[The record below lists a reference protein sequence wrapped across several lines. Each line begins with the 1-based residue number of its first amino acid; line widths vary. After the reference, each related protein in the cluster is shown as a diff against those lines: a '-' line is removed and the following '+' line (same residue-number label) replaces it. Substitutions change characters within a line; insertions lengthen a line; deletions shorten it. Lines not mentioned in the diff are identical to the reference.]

1 MIDISI
7 FKQFD
12 EYDAYLRPVLTGLG
26 HCHCKGGGSSTTVQK
41 RDIPEQPKEEKA
53 LQDKLQKYSESGL
66 AGASDLQKEALDYLK
81 KVKGYDWDDLYKK
94 YNGDIDKALSD
105 FKKDGDKNL
114 ANYACAVEKERR
126 DYLAAAN
133 KNYANQKAESDR
145 NTSDYASAQEK
156 ARSQYENNSGR
167 NTADYADRTNA
178 EASKHESALNNAQ
191 ALYEQGL
198 RNAGEDADRRGEG
211 NAATYANAQQGNV
224 DRNYDEL
231 TKAREA
237 YASDQRRTLS
247 DYENRRNEADR
258 QHKRDLDYANDL
270 YKSHQEGENRY
281 YDQRTSDDIYAH
293 KHNQQTIDG
302 RYERNQQRNIQD
314 DQNKRAQ
321 NDLNYRHEREDLIHK
336 RDIDNRSN
344 NRAWELQSSD
354 NNANSA
360 RNRLHNEIDY
370 ETESNQNLQDKNDKL
385 AKSERDY
392 INNQGSNVDRYRQE
406 QQEHLNQHQNRQDS
420 ELADYRND
428 KLEAAKE
435 LYNRQQEY
443 INNRSSADALENNRN
458 TASNDSYLSNWNNR
472 SQQLNNQHR
481 DELTSS
487 TNDYTGKL
495 DDIESRYRSK
505 FDDIES
511 RYNNAQYGNAD
522 KWEELANGRLAGDWA
537 QNRRQ
542 ALKDDL
548 DATQGSWLSN
558 MARRGIINSST
569 ANTGLDSV
577 NQSISDTLAK
587 SFSND
592 MAQQAGILR
601 DQQAQDK
608 DRYTSLWNMYNA
620 DRTDEENRAKAAY
633 DARNVLSNTSYNDAL
648 KQASDYY
655 NQQVSNEAKRHQ
667 DALNYNQNVYNE
679 NTDAAKTYNAGLN
692 DTYDKTHQTAT
703 TQEANNFAAQQQADT
718 NNYKAATD
726 YNTNLYNNRNQQA
739 QQGFADAQGI
749 TDTLNKQRQ
758 ADEAARYAQ
767 QKDYID
773 NSYAHQ
779 QARNDAYNNAMIDTA
794 DKYWDSRAKAEA
806 DRFAAQSSLNNDV
819 YNHATGL
826 EGDVYKAQM
835 GLDNQL
841 HNDRRADNTA
851 YYNNDK
857 AAADSAQK
865 SALDTASAL
874 YGAGSKMDDANN
886 QARVNA
892 ETQRYN
898 AQEKANTQ
906 AYSAF
911 DAYNKAKDAR
921 DLAALK
927 DIYAGAINNAS
938 NIYKVNSTAAD
949 NIYKTNQNLYD
960 NIYKATN
967 TDNNNIYSARQK
979 ATDNYYNGINAANQH
994 NFDTGIAAQ
1003 GTYFNGA
1010 QQQAQNLFT
1019 ATTGAADKRFN
1030 GAANAQANQFYVPG
1044 RMLDFAQNLYLPSQ
1058 NQFNTMYSGR
1068 MQSGG
1073 TTTTTSQTGDNSGM
1087 WGAVGSLGS
1096 AFVAACFTAD
1106 TKVTTPCGYKNIE
1119 DIRAG
1124 DEVLS
1129 LNEQGDIV
1137 TKKVTYVN
1145 PPRLQRIVNVHFKNG
1160 TTWHTTE
1167 SQRYYDG
1174 RHFSYIDYPGAALV
1188 FHGKPS
1194 EIATLELT
1202 DKMAYVYDFAVDGVN
1217 VFFANDVAAEG
1228 FGE

>member
-1 MIDISI
+1 MINISV

-12 EYDAYLRPVLTGLG
+12 EYDAYLRPVLHLG
-26 HCHCKGGGSSTTVQK
+26 HCQFKGGGSSTTVQK
-41 RDIPEQPKEEKA
+41 RDIPEQTKEEKA

-66 AGASDLQKEALDYLK
+66 AGASELQKEALGYLK

-105 FKKDGDKNL
+105 LKKDGDKNL
-114 ANYACAVEKERR
+114 ANYAAAVDKERR
-126 DYLAAAN
+126 EYLAKAD
-133 KNYANQKAESDR
+133 KSYADQKKESDR

-156 ARSQYENNSGR
+156 ARNRYETNSGR
-167 NTADYADRTNA
+167 NASDYADRTNA
-178 EASKHESALNNAQ
+178 EASKHESALNDAQ
-191 ALYEQGL
+191 RAYESGL
-198 RNAGEDADRRGEG
+198 RSAGEDADKRGEG
-211 NAATYANAQQGNV
+211 NAVTYANAQQGNV
-224 DRNYDEL
+224 NRNYDEL
-231 TKAREA
+231 TRAREA
-237 YASDQRRTLS
+237 YANDQRGTLD
-247 DYENRRNEADR
+247 DYKNRREEADR
-258 QHKRDLDYANDL
+258 QHKSDLDYANDL
-270 YKSHQEGENRY
+270 YKSRQDEENDRY
-281 YDQRTSDDIYAH
+281 RQQADDTINNH
-293 KHNQQTIDG
+293 RHNQKTINST
-302 RYERNQQRNIQD
+302 YENDQQRNI
-314 DQNKRAQ
+314 NNNHTTRAQ
-321 NDLNYRHEREDLIHK
+321 NDLNYRNERENLIRK
-336 RDIDNRSN
+336 RDSDSK
-344 NRAWELQSSD
+344 D
-354 NNANSA
+354 NNDTWERRTTNNNDLQEH
-360 RNRLHNEIDY
+360 NRHENRDWY
-370 ETESNQNLQDKNDKL
+370 ESHSDQNLQDKNDKL
-385 AKSERDY
+385 AKSESDY
-392 INNQGSNVDRYRQE
+392 INNQGANVDRYRQE
-406 QQEHLNQHQNRQDS
+406 QQEHLNRHQRRQDN

-435 LYNRQQEY
+435 LYDHQQEY
-443 INNRSSADALENNRN
+443 IKNRTSADSLENKRN
-458 TASNDSYLSNWNNR
+458 TANNDSYLSNWNNR

-487 TNDYTGKL
+487 TNDYTSKL
-495 DDIESRYRSK
+495 DDIGSRYRPK
-505 FDDIES
+505 LDEIES
-511 RYNNAQYGNAD
+511 RYTDSQYKNAD
-522 KWEELANGRLAGDWA
+522 KWEELSNGRLAGDWA

-587 SFSND
+587 SFAND
-592 MAQQAGILR
+592 MTQQAGILR

-608 DRYTSLWNMYNA
+608 DRYTSLWNLYNT

-655 NQQVSNEAKRHQ
+655 NQQIANEAKRHQ

-758 ADEAARYAQ
+758 ADEAARYAAE
-767 QKDYID
+767 KDYID
-773 NSYAHQ
+773 NSYAHNQ
-779 QARNDAYNNAMIDTA
+779 TRTDAYNNGMIETA

-819 YNHATGL
+819 YNHGTAL

-874 YGAGSKMDDANN
+874 YGAGSKMDDANY

-892 ETQRYN
+892 ENQRYN
-898 AQEKANTQ
+898 AQDKANTQ
-906 AYSAF
+906 AYGAF

-927 DIYAGAINNAS
+927 DIYAGAVNNAS
-938 NIYKVNSTAAD
+938 NIYKANSTAAD

-979 ATDNYYNGINAANQH
+979 ATDNYYNGINTANQH
-994 NFDTGIAAQ
+994 NFDTGIAAR

-1010 QQQAQNLFT
+1010 QQQAQNMFT

-1030 GAANAQANQFYVPG
+1030 GAANAQANMFYVPG

-1096 AFVAACFTAD
+1096 AFVTACFMAG
-1106 TKVTTPCGYKNIE
+1106 TKVTTPTGYKNIE
-1119 DIRAG
+1119 DIQVG

-1160 TTWHTTE
+1160 TIWHTTE

-1174 RHFSYIDYPGAALV
+1174 RHFSYIDYEGAALV

-1194 EIATLELT
+1194 EIAALELT

>member
-1 MIDISI
+1 MIDISV
-7 FKQFD
+7 FKQLN
-12 EYDAYLRPVLTGLG
+12 EYDAYLRPVFTGLG
-26 HCHCKGGGSSTTVQK
+26 HCHCKGGGESTTVQK
-41 RDIPEQPKEEKA
+41 RDIPAQTKEEKA

-66 AGASDLQKEALDYLK
+66 AGATKLQQEALDYLK
-81 KVKGYDWDDLYKK
+81 NVKGYDWDDLYKK
-94 YNGDIDKALSD
+94 YNGDIDKALAD
-105 FKKDGDKNL
+105 FKKSGDKNL
-114 ANYACAVEKERR
+114 ASYARAVEKERSE
-126 DYLAAAN
+126 YLSEAN

-145 NTSDYASAQEK
+145 NTSDYAAAQEG
-156 ARSQYENNSGR
+156 ARSRYENDSSR
-167 NTADYADRTNA
+167 NTADYTGRTNA
-178 EASKHESALNNAQ
+178 EASKYENALNNAR
-191 ALYEQGL
+191 ASYESGL
-198 RNAGEDADRRGEG
+198 NGARADADKREEG
-211 NAATYANAQQGNV
+211 NAATYAYSQQNNT

-231 TKAREA
+231 TKARNA
-237 YASDQRRTLS
+237 YADAQRGTLS
-247 DYENRRNEADR
+247 DYTDRRDGADKQHQYDLESANRHYKDR
-258 QHKRDLDYANDL
+258 QELENQHYNDQ
-270 YKSHQEGENRY
+270 SQN
-281 YDQRTSDDIYAH
+281 DIYSH
-293 KHNQQTIDG
+293 SSNQSNINN
-302 RYERNQQRNIQD
+302 RYERQQGTNIQRN
-314 DQNKRAQ
+314 QNKRAD
-321 NDLNYRHEREDLIHK
+321 NDLDYRNEREDLIDK
-336 RDIDNRSN
+336 RDRANDSN
-344 NRAWELQSSD
+344 NRTWELQSSD
-354 NNANSA
+354 NNFNSTT
-360 RNRLHNEIDY
+360 NRLHNEIRY
-370 ETESNQNLQDKNDKL
+370 GQESGQNLQDKNDKL

-392 INNQGSNVDRYRQE
+392 INNQGSNIDRYRQE
-406 QQEHLNQHQNRQDS
+406 QEEHLNQHQGRQDE
-420 ELADYRND
+420 ELYNYKND

-435 LYNRQQEY
+435 LYNRQQDN
-443 INNRSSADALENNRN
+443 ISVRSDADSAENAKN
-458 TASNDSYLSNWNNR
+458 TANNDSYLSNWNNR
-472 SQQLNNQHR
+472 SQQLNDRHR
-481 DELTSS
+481 SELEGS
-487 TNDYTGKL
+487 TNDYTSKLDDIGSRYRSKL
-495 DDIESRYRSK
+495 DDIESRYT
-505 FDDIES
+505 
-511 RYNNAQYGNAD
+511 NAQYGNAD
-522 KWEELANGRLAGDWA
+522 KWEELSNGRLAGDWA
-537 QNRRQ
+537 KNRRQ

-577 NQSISDTLAK
+577 NQSVSDTLAK

-608 DRYTSLWNMYNA
+608 DRYTSLWNLYNA

-648 KQASDYY
+648 KQVSDYY

-667 DALNYNQNVYNE
+667 DVLNYNQNVYNE
-679 NTDAAKTYNAGLN
+679 RTDADKAYNAGLN

-703 TQEANNFAAQQQADT
+703 AQEANNYAARQQADT
-718 NNYKAATD
+718 NNFNAATTF
-726 YNTNLYNNRNQQA
+726 NQNLYNNRNQQA

-779 QARNDAYNNAMIDTA
+779 QARNDAYNNAMIETA
-794 DKYWDSRAKAEA
+794 DKYWDNRAKAEA
-806 DRFAAQSSLNNDV
+806 DRFAAQSSLNSDV
-819 YNHATGL
+819 YNHSTNL
-826 EGDVYKAQM
+826 EGDVYKAQL

-874 YGAGSKMDDANN
+874 YGARSKMDDANN

-906 AYSAF
+906 AYNAF
-911 DAYNKAKDAR
+911 NDYNKAKDAR

-927 DIYAGAINNAS
+927 DIYASTTNNAD

-949 NIYKTNQNLYD
+949 NIYKTNQSLYD
-960 NIYKATN
+960 NVYKAAN

-979 ATDNYYNGINAANQH
+979 ATDNYYNGINTANQH

-1010 QQQAQNLFT
+1010 QQQAQNVFT
-1019 ATTGAADKRFN
+1019 ATTGAADKHFQ
-1030 GAANAQANQFYVPG
+1030 GAGTAQANQFYAPG

-1068 MQSGG
+1068 MGAAG
-1073 TTTTTSQTGDNSGM
+1073 ATTTTSQSSDNSGM
-1087 WGAVGSLGS
+1087 WGAVGTLGS
-1096 AFVAACFTAD
+1096 AFVACFTAG
-1106 TKVTTPCGYKNIE
+1106 TKVTTPTGYKNIE
-1119 DIRAG
+1119 DIKAG

-1145 PPRLQRIVNVHFKNG
+1145 PPHKQRIVNACFKNG
-1160 TTWHTTE
+1160 TVWHTTE

-1174 RHFSYIDYPGAALV
+1174 RHFSYIDYPGEALV
-1188 FHGKPS
+1188 FHGRPS
-1194 EIATLELT
+1194 EIAALELT
-1202 DKMAYVYDFAVDGVN
+1202 DKIAYVYDFAVDGVN